1 MAGTQPVRPG
11 PARGAPRDPWGHP
24 SGQHPACLARG
35 SLASETAL
43 QLSPT
48 DRLPSFFPL
57 VYFSSYRAYYQ
68 AFCTVNAVS
77 GLKPIEP
84 APTQAQP
91 GTPCKLRAC
100 QLQPQ
105 ARAQATHGTGS
116 RLLLALRLPL
126 LPGDVP
132 PCRWGCERMQPAAPL
147 AVSSP
152 CSTSC
157 SRACGQGQPDRKDSQ
172 EHAALGSCLHHAA
185 HTHPSS
191 MSIGVPSGSRSSADT
206 N

>member
-1 MAGTQPVRPG
+1 MTSSDEALEKQGKCHRNSCSSAQRAGAPCHLAAGAAMAGTQPARPG

-24 SGQHPACLARG
+24 SGQHPAYPAWG

-91 GTPCKLRAC
+91 GTPRKLRAC

-116 RLLLALRLPL
+116 RLLLALWLPL
-126 LPGDVP
+126 LPGDVLP
-132 PCRWGCERMQPAAPL
+132 
-147 AVSSP
+147 
-152 CSTSC
+152 
-157 SRACGQGQPDRKDSQ
+157 
-172 EHAALGSCLHHAA
+172 
-185 HTHPSS
+185 
-191 MSIGVPSGSRSSADT
+191 VPMGP
-206 N
+206 